1 MQLFEG
7 INQNLINFYQKK
19 IGNIDIMPP
28 RRKPPQQ
35 RPIDCI
41 RELIEDQ
48 QLQINDLTEVVA
60 NQKLEIRELRSKWN
74 ARESIEREKKEA
86 EEQKKLE
93 SSSWFFAART
103 SE

>member
-7 INQNLINFYQKK
+7 INQNLINIYQKK

-28 RRKPPQQ
+28 KRPSTQ
-35 RPIDCI
+35 RPIDAI

-48 QLQINDLTEVVA
+48 QLQINELTEVVA
-60 NQKLEIRELRSKWN
+60 QQKLEIRELRSKWN

-86 EEQKKLE
+86 EEKKKLE
-93 SSSWFFAART
+93 SQSWFFAART

>member
-1 MQLFEG
+1 MQLFED

-28 RRKPPQQ
+28 KRPTTQ
-35 RPIDCI
+35 RPIDAI

-48 QLQINDLTEVVA
+48 QLQINELTEVVA
-60 NQKLEIRELRSKWN
+60 SQKLEIRELRSKWN

-93 SSSWFFAART
+93 SQSWFWAART